1 MLQDVISF
9 LGSPANWSGADGI
22 PLRIVEQLWYS
33 LLAVAISAVLAV
45 PVGLVLGHTR
55 RGESLVAGIANS
67 VRALPSL
74 GLMTLLVLLLGLGLV
89 PPILALVVLGIPPL
103 LAGSYA
109 GVRNVDASAV
119 DGARAIGMSE
129 FQVLLRAEIP
139 NALPLIVSGLRN
151 ASLDVIATAT
161 IAAYVNLGGLG
172 RFIFDGMAV
181 YDYGQVASGAV
192 LVTALALGVD
202 AMLAGLVRAAEPGR
216 RVRGRDSREISLLLR
231 DRAGDRAASAATS
244 D

>member
-1 MLQDVISF
+1 MFSDLISF
-9 LGSPANWSGADGI
+9 LGSSAHWSGAEGI
-22 PLRIVEQLWYS
+22 PIRIVEQLWYS

-45 PVGLVLGHTR
+45 PLGLLLGHTR
-55 RGESLVAGIANS
+55 RGESVVAGIANS

-74 GLMTLLVLLLGLGLV
+74 GFMTLLVLLLGLGLI

-103 LAGSYA
+103 LAGTYA
-109 GVRNVDASAV
+109 GVRNVDASTV

-129 FQVLLRAEIP
+129 FQVLLKAEIP

-181 YDYGQVASGAV
+181 YDYGQVAAGAV
-192 LVTALALGVD
+192 LVTVLALCVDAALAR
-202 AMLAGLVRAAEPGR
+202 LVRAAQPGR
-216 RVRGRDSREISLLLR
+216 RVRRRDDREIFGLLSER
-231 DRAGDRAASAATS
+231 GGGAAASAVPP